1 MQCCLFTLLIAS
13 ELLRF
18 PTEAGTAVL
27 WDNCKPKHGTAL
39 FSDHSTHGRGTP
51 IDVLVG
57 TAKDMLEPDPCSLH
71 EACEERAWRKRER
84 NVLSCCI
91 KPEGPAW
98 QNDLWNWWFSLAISD
113 LRELAIVFGCLN
125 LLFCPQG
132 EPPLHVNKANGVM
145 IMIVVQCSGDCVPLF
160 WDVKCCKYLKLFK
173 KSSQVRCFC
182 TTPVRLRWTSPN
194 CKWKI
199 YHTFSCQL
207 SESKVWIVDRPFT
220 RSETKWMRW
229 AWSMENWFS
238 VEVWVVEELLRQAV
252 EEAALRRSG
261 YAKAAANAGECW

>member
-84 NVLSCCI
+84 NAF
-91 KPEGPAW
+91 K
-98 QNDLWNWWFSLAISD
+98 
-113 LRELAIVFGCLN
+113 
-125 LLFCPQG
+125 LLHQ
-132 EPPLHVNKANGVM
+132 
-145 IMIVVQCSGDCVPLF
+145 
-160 WDVKCCKYLKLFK
+160 
-173 KSSQVRCFC
+173 
-182 TTPVRLRWTSPN
+182 T
-194 CKWKI
+194 
-199 YHTFSCQL
+199 
-207 SESKVWIVDRPFT
+207 
-220 RSETKWMRW
+220 
-229 AWSMENWFS
+229 
-238 VEVWVVEELLRQAV
+238 
-252 EEAALRRSG
+252 
-261 YAKAAANAGECW
+261 